1 MTNPPPAR
9 TFPGDVL
16 LFPWTVPFGE
26 APFVFR
32 FGTFEVFERTS
43 ELPLSR
49 RIPDHVLNFET
60 REEAVLHCESRG
72 ISPTEIPFEPDFEE
86 AVEWGN
92 VRPWPPRPDRDP
104 GLSRPSPR
112 NPNDPRPGF

>member
-16 LFPWTVPFGE
+16 LFPWTVPFEE

-43 ELPLSR
+43 ELPLFS
-49 RIPDHVLNFET
+49 DHVLSFET
-60 REEAVLHCESRG
+60 REEAVLHWESRG
-72 ISPTEIPFEPDFEE
+72 ISPTEIPFEPDFQD
-86 AVEWGN
+86 AVEGGN
-92 VRPWPPRPDRDP
+92 VRPWPPRPDVVP
-104 GLSRPSPR
+104 GPSRPSPR